1 MSWSPCTIRT
11 GTGAMRAAA
20 SAGGIGSGVGQPSGE
35 ILVFSMYLLNV
46 RPRRRSAAR
55 CTRRMATVPR

>member
-1 MSWSPCTIRT
+1 MSWSPWTIST
-11 GTGAMRAAA
+11 GVGEMREAA

-35 ILVFSMYLLNV
+35 MRVFSTRLLKA

-55 CTRRMATVPR
+55 WTRRIATVPR

>member
-1 MSWSPCTIRT
+1 MSWSPWTIST
-11 GTGAMRAAA
+11 GVGEMREAA

-35 ILVFSMYLLNV
+35 IRVFSTRLLNA

-55 CTRRMATVPR
+55 